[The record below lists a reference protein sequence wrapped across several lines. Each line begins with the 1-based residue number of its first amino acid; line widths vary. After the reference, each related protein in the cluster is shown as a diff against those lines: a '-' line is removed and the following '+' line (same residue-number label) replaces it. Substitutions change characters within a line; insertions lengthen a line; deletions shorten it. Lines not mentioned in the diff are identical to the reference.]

1 MRGPELL
8 RAWRSRKGVSQAWV
22 AEHLGRSQAYISMLE
37 TSQSGIGTDV
47 AFDLEELSGGE
58 VPASSWRTPRDTEAA

>member
-22 AEHLGRSQAYISMLE
+22 GERLGRSQAFVSMLE
-37 TSQSGIGTDV
+37 TGQCGVGLDV
-47 AFDLEELSGGE
+47 ALDLEELSEGE